1 MRHWHG
7 HWFEFDWVNMMVE
20 EKLFINRKPECDIPR
35 KKKDRYWDFFT
46 LCSLTHCCKPSGIQ
60 RRAKYPLCII
70 SMTGLRHWFTM
81 SELIFENVDTICHG
95 NLIPDKRMVIRVYLK
110 LTIPLRPLV
119 NVASS
124 VGRDCG
130 IFGFGSTRLRNRYSL
145 AKKYKQI
152 IKTKYPNICIS
163 VVSFTLWNWSI
174 MVDTEKCI

>member
-1 MRHWHG
+1 MDEG
-7 HWFEFDWVNMMVE
+7 
-20 EKLFINRKPECDIPR
+20 KLFINHKPKCDIPG
-35 KKKDRYWDFFT
+35 KKGPVLGFFT
-46 LCSLTHCCKPSGIQ
+46 LCCKPSGIQ
-60 RRAKYPLCII
+60 RRTKYPLCII
-70 SMTGLRHWFTM
+70 SITRLRDWFTK

-95 NLIPDKRMVIRVYLK
+95 NLIPDKRMEIRVYLK

-174 MVDTEKCI
+174 IVDTEKCKW